1 MDDDDDEVNRS
12 TIVEFKIRIEVI
24 RRIKLLVKLVSKEI
38 ILNLDFQAAKE
49 KIYLVTIKK
58 VNNFRTL

>member
-38 ILNLDFQAAKE
+38 ILNLDFQAAK
-49 KIYLVTIKK
+49 KIIYLV
-58 VNNFRTL
+58 